1 MTDLV
6 SPPAN
11 RIKLVTPAMLALT
24 GLWVVLYFWLFPDPF
39 GLLAKNGLLILVGVA
54 GAIIGNITAIGGG
67 LVFIPVLIFVY
78 HVDPLSALKL
88 SFVTQAVGMTS
99 GAAGWIKRGEVP
111 FSLLKWT
118 VPSLL
123 IGTAI
128 STFVFHPNGMV
139 VKSVFGPVAFT
150 TGLLTLLLMN
160 RKGTTNELPQR
171 AAIPV
176 FLVSIF
182 GGMLTGWVAIGEG
195 EVIAAFCMLAYG
207 LHPNRSIGLGVVLL
221 SINSILLALVHSLY
235 FGGVPWDMAIFTMLG
250 VLWGGRLGPYL
261 GQSVSMKNTKR
272 IFAWIAILDGLLIT
286 VQAVITLMKK

>member
-6 SPPAN
+6 SPGAT
-11 RIKLVTPAMLALT
+11 RIRLVTPGMLALT
-24 GLWVVLYFWLFPDPF
+24 GLWIVLYFWLFPDPI
-39 GLLAKNGLLILVGVA
+39 GLLAKNGLLILVGVV
-54 GAIIGNITAIGGG
+54 GAFIGNITAIGGG

-78 HVDPLSALKL
+78 HADPLSALKL
-88 SFVTQAVGMTS
+88 AFVTQAVGMTS

-128 STFVFHPNGMV
+128 STFIFHPNGMV
-139 VKSVFGPVAFT
+139 VKSVFGPVALI

-160 RKGTTNELPQR
+160 RKGTITELPSR

-207 LHPNRSIGLGVVLL
+207 LSPTRSIGLGVVLL

-261 GQSVSMKNTKR
+261 GQYVSMKNTKR